1 MTLRQKTLL
10 ASCLAVL
17 LLLSVVA
24 FSANQIL
31 LGGFADV
38 EIRETQSSLGRART
52 AVENELAS
60 LTAFLADWAEWD
72 DSYEFVANRSPEY
85 IKKNLTLTTFQTQR
99 LQLLVIIDNRRNI
112 IYGSIFDPR
121 SQTFTAI
128 PVELQQHFQTES
140 PLLSAPRATE
150 AVRGLIV
157 QNGTPWLIASRPI
170 IDSERR
176 LPPRGWLIVGR
187 AVNETLRQQLE
198 STTQLSLAFHPVTAT
213 DLPTDIQ
220 QAAKQLST
228 NQPALVAAMSETRIA
243 GYALLTD
250 LYGQLGVI
258 LRTDAPRDA
267 FLQGKRT
274 VQYFVLLIIGLGIFF
289 TLVYLMML
297 ERTVLARLSSLGRQV
312 SQIGLQSRPSLR
324 VDVSGQDELSLL
336 AGSIN
341 RMLQSLET
349 AQSELLESEAATSA
363 LLAGMPDSLLRIDKD
378 GLLLDY
384 KTGRDRVFAAPAK
397 MLAGNSIDEA
407 FPPRLTEKIMTGLRQ
422 VLETGETHWF
432 EHETSVN
439 KRPLFLEVRLTPS
452 GNNEVLAVIR
462 DLTEK
467 RELEESLKFANVR
480 DPLTGLLN
488 RDGWEQQLAARKIH
502 LDETV
507 AVIVCAVD
515 GLQLINESLGQDWGD
530 QILKSFAVVLRSC
543 LPLDSL
549 IARTGH
555 DEFTTL
561 MLVHAG
567 TDLQPLCQTIRDET
581 DKISLMDDSLRFS
594 IAVGHAAAIPSVVP
608 LTNIQAQATARM
620 RRDKLRQSQF
630 TRERF
635 FQSLQAALATRD
647 FVTHQ
652 HAARLWALCQLL
664 AKQVKLPQRR
674 LRELKLLAQ
683 YHDIGKVGIPDHLL
697 FKESRLTDGE
707 MDTMR
712 LHVEIGHR
720 IAQSIPE
727 LAPMADLLL
736 KHHEWWNG
744 KGYPLGLRETE
755 IPLECRIF
763 SIVDAFDAMTH
774 DRPGRTA
781 CSAKEAAAELRKCA
795 GSQFDPHLVTEF
807 FRLLGE
813 ES

>member
-1 MTLRQKTLL
+1 MTLRRKTLL

-17 LLLSVVA
+17 LLLSVVT
-24 FSANQIL
+24 FSANYIL
-31 LGGFADV
+31 LGGFSDV
-38 EIRETQSSLGRART
+38 ETRETQSSLSRAT
-52 AVENELAS
+52 AAVENELAS
-60 LTAFLADWAEWD
+60 LTAFLVDWAEWD
-72 DSYEFVANRSPEY
+72 DSYDFIARQSPDY
-85 IKKNLTLTTFQTQR
+85 IKKNLTATTFLTQK
-99 LQLLVIIDNRRNI
+99 LQLLVFLDAERNI
-112 IYGSIFDPR
+112 VFGT
-121 SQTFTAI
+121 TFNPATKAFL
-128 PVELQQHFQTES
+128 PLPTELQQHFKPES
-140 PLLSAPRATE
+140 PLLSDLNSDKS
-150 AVRGLIV
+150 VRGIV
-157 QNGTPWLIASRPI
+157 VLADAPLLIAAHPV
-170 IDSERR
+170 IDSERK
-176 LPPRGWLIVGR
+176 LPPRGWLVVGR
-187 AVNETLRQQLE
+187 VIDETLRSQLAQT
-198 STTQLSLAFHPVTAT
+198 SQLSLQLHPVAAT
-213 DLPTDIQ
+213 DLPTDFQ
-220 QAAKQLST
+220 QAARKLSKQTPLLVT
-228 NQPALVAAMSETRIA
+228 ALTETRIA

-250 LYGQLGVI
+250 LYGQPGVI
-258 LRTDAPRDA
+258 LRTDAPREA
-267 FLQGKRT
+267 YLQGKRT
-274 VQYFVLLIIGLGIFF
+274 VQYFVLLLIGLGIFF
-289 TLVYLMML
+289 TLIYLLML
-297 ERTVLARLSSLGRQV
+297 EKTVLARLSSLGRQV
-312 SQIGLQSRPSLR
+312 SQIGLQSQPSLR
-324 VDVSGQDELSLL
+324 VNVSGQDELSLL

-349 AQSELLESEAATSA
+349 VQSELRESEAATRA
-363 LLAGMPDSLLRIDKD
+363 LLAGMPDSLLRIDKN

-407 FPPRLTEKIMTGLRQ
+407 FPPRLTERIMTGLRQ
-422 VLETGETHWF
+422 ALETGETYWF

-488 RDGWEQQLAARKIH
+488 RDGWEQQLAARKFAS
-502 LDETV
+502 DQAV
-507 AVIVCAVD
+507 AIIICDID
-515 GLQLINESLGQDWGD
+515 GLQLVNESLGQEWGD
-530 QILKSFAVVLRSC
+530 QILKSFAMVLRSC
-543 LPLDSL
+543 LPLDGL
-549 IARTGH
+549 IARTGS
-555 DEFTTL
+555 DQFAAML
-561 MLVHAG
+561 LVHTG

-594 IAVGHAAAIPSVVP
+594 IALGYAAEIPDAVALVD
-608 LTNIQAQATARM
+608 IQKLAAARM

-630 TRERF
+630 ARERF

-652 HAARLWALCQLL
+652 HATRLWALCQQL
-664 AKQVKLPQRR
+664 AKQAGLPRRR
-674 LRELKLLAQ
+674 LRELKLLTQ

-697 FKESRLTDGE
+697 FKKGRLTAGE
-707 MDTMR
+707 MDTMK

-727 LAPMADLLL
+727 LTPMADLLL

-744 KGYPLGLRETE
+744 QGYPLGLRETE

-774 DRPGRTA
+774 DRPDRTA
-781 CSAKEAAAELRKCA
+781 FSTKEAAAELRNCA
-795 GSQFDPHLVTEF
+795 GSQFDPHLVVEF
-807 FRLLGE
+807 LRLLGE